1 MQLKK
6 YYMIE
11 CVLCFIRLPCISF
24 VHTPCLPCI
33 CSFCSFA
40 LYLFVRPIFVRLIIS
55 LLSLCLF
62 TRLLTL
68 FVESLVPFFFFF
80 LTRFLSLS
88 LTHSFLFS
96 FILFVSV
103 TRSLSPFLTHSFVFS
118 CILWFPRSFVQI
130 FAVNISLYLSSFFLL
145 LLILFLV
152 THGSFPFL
160 LVCWHAFSFATPSLF
175 GFLSPSP
182 LPYPL
187 PLKFFLSFCPLL
199 SSYLLFFSCWTRK
212 GTYHISILQK
222 DVLLKKFFF
231 KLFIRHT
238 SSTGLLFVF
247 FYLIFTVGGK
257 KLCIGDH
264 FHSWLKSWLAQTT
277 HTPTPWFNRFPF
289 LFRVELAKER
299 ITFQSFKRMFYW
311 KNFFLNC
318 LFVIRRPRDC
328 FSCFFISSLL

>member
-80 LTRFLSLS
+80 SHSFPLSFSYPFVPFLFHSLCFSHPFAVSVLNSLVRFLLHSLVPS
-88 LTHSFLFS
+88 LFCSNFCSQYFTVS
-96 FILFVSV
+96 FIL
-103 TRSLSPFLTHSFVFS
+103 
-118 CILWFPRSFVQI
+118 
-130 FAVNISLYLSSFFLL
+130 FFLL

-160 LVCWHAFSFATPSLF
+160 LVC
-175 GFLSPSP
+175 
-182 LPYPL
+182 
-187 PLKFFLSFCPLL
+187 
-199 SSYLLFFSCWTRK
+199 
-212 GTYHISILQK
+212 
-222 DVLLKKFFF
+222 
-231 KLFIRHT
+231 
-238 SSTGLLFVF
+238 
-247 FYLIFTVGGK
+247 
-257 KLCIGDH
+257 
-264 FHSWLKSWLAQTT
+264 
-277 HTPTPWFNRFPF
+277 
-289 LFRVELAKER
+289 
-299 ITFQSFKRMFYW
+299 
-311 KNFFLNC
+311 
-318 LFVIRRPRDC
+318 
-328 FSCFFISSLL
+328 